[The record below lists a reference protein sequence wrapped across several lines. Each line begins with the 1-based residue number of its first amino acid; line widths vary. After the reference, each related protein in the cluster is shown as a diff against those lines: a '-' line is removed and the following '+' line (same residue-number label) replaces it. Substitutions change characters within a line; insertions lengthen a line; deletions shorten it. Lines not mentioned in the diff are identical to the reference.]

1 MLLFFYKEQIM
12 EIIRKNPIKSI
23 IIGAAALIVII
34 TVLCS
39 GLFTKGSEMKSFS
52 VNKGD
57 GTIIISNRLKDE
69 GLINSAFLF
78 RCYST
83 LTGKNGKWQPGT
95 VSIKGGYSFPRIAK
109 ALTEL
114 HRNEVRVLIP
124 EGKQVRHIGDILE
137 KKGVCKKKDF
147 INACVNNKFDYPFLK
162 GINTKKRISG
172 LEGYLFCDTYYFEKN
187 ADVNDVINAMLSRFQ
202 EKVYTDEIRNKVKKT
217 RYSFDEIIILSSIVE
232 SEATTKKD
240 RRTVAGVFLNR
251 LEKRKH
257 GKLQSCVT
265 VEYAKGIK
273 KHVISFE
280 DTKYKS
286 PYNTYMYEGLPYGP
300 ISCPS
305 LESINAVL
313 DPIENNYYYF
323 QSDSHSRLYFAE
335 TFEEHIKLQ
344 EKIHKNWD
352 K

>member
-1 MLLFFYKEQIM
+1 MK
-12 EIIRKNPIKSI
+12 KNVKITLI
-23 IIGAAALIVII
+23 AAAVII
-34 TVLCS
+34 ALAAVAFS
-39 GLFTKGSEMKSFS
+39 GILTPGNETKTMKIE
-52 VNKGD
+52 KGD
-57 GTIIISNRLKDE
+57 GTIIISNRLKSE
-69 GLINSAFLF
+69 KIINSAALF
-78 RCYST
+78 RVYAT
-83 LTGKNGKWQPGT
+83 VTGKNGKWQPGT
-95 VSIKGGYSFPRIAK
+95 FTLKQGSSFSKISKELVS
-109 ALTEL
+109 L
-114 HRNEVRVLIP
+114 HKNEVKVLIP
-124 EGKQVRHIGDILE
+124 EGKQVRHIAAILE
-137 KKGVCKKKDF
+137 KKGICDRKEFLD
-147 INACVNNKFDYPFLK
+147 ACVNHKFNYPFLK

-187 ADVNDVINAMLSRFQ
+187 SDPDDVINAMLTRFEQ
-202 EKVYTDEIRNKVKKT
+202 KVYTDEIRNKVKKT

-232 SEATTKKD
+232 SEATTKHD

-286 PYNTYMYEGLPYGP
+286 PYNTYLHAGLPYGP

-335 TFEEHIKLQ
+335 TYEEHLKLQ
-344 EKIHKNWD
+344 DKIHKNWN